1 MRAAVMTANLLVM
14 QAANKQDMTPEEF
27 SQIIQ
32 GLMTYLKTSSDAE
45 DEIGREALA
54 KLKKGE

>member
-1 MRAAVMTANLLVM
+1 MTANLLVM